1 VSQEPVN
8 AVEETEEPKAPWTL
22 AALAVMAVGM
32 AMRLWFYLYDR
43 SMGRDE
49 SALALNIIRR
59 SFAGLL
65 KPLDNDQ
72 GAPIGFLM
80 IEKLVVTVLGNHE
93 YALRLIP
100 VIASIL
106 ALPLFYL
113 LCREFL
119 SQPFAVIGL
128 IFLAMNEKQYDY
140 CADAKQ
146 YSVDVFL
153 TVGLLFLAMKAMGNP
168 LRGTSPSRRGLM
180 ALGVAGALAIWFSHP
195 AAFVL
200 GAIGVMAAM
209 EWFNRRPRAGI
220 VREGFAL
227 RDLLVVALPWIA
239 SFGVNY
245 LVALHRLSHSQ
256 FMQTF
261 WAEADAFAPVPRSMQ
276 ALVWYKENFF
286 EMFQSACSLGFVGL
300 SALVF
305 VLGVGWLYRRRKSA
319 ALALILPIAFAL
331 AASVLHEYPFKE
343 RLILFICPLVAISM
357 GAGFVYL
364 FEGQRRTVGIV
375 ALAFLLI
382 TPLNKTR
389 GYVKKPWV
397 HNDMRGLVSLV
408 GKNHRSDDQMYVY
421 EFCYYPFEYYRD
433 RFGLAQLPTV
443 RGKQGINSVEGYK
456 SEFAG
461 FKGKRVWV
469 MFEEAPD
476 SQQAAL
482 MVLDEMGKRVFQ
494 AHSYDDYI
502 ACYDLR

>member
-1 VSQEPVN
+1 MLSQEPLNV
-8 AVEETEEPKAPWTL
+8 VDETGEPKARWTL
-22 AALAVMAVGM
+22 LALAVMAVGI
-32 AMRLWFYLYDR
+32 AMRLWFYLYNR

-59 SFAGLL
+59 SFAGLW

-80 IEKLVVTVLGNHE
+80 IEKLVITVLGNHE
-93 YALRLIP
+93 YSLRLVP

-106 ALPLFYL
+106 ALPLFYM

-119 SQPFAVIGL
+119 SQPFAVIAL
-128 IFLAMNEKQYDY
+128 VFLAMNEKQYDY

-146 YSVDVFL
+146 YSVDVLL
-153 TVGLLFLAMKAMGNP
+153 TVALLYLAVKAMGNP
-168 LRGTSPSRRGLM
+168 LRGTAPSRRGLIALAVTG
-180 ALGVAGALAIWFSHP
+180 ALGIWFSHP

-209 EWFNRRPRAGI
+209 EWFNRRPRTGI
-220 VREGFAL
+220 
-227 RDLLVVALPWIA
+227 RDPLGVALLWIA

-261 WAEADAFAPVPRSMQ
+261 WAEADAFAPAPKSMQ
-276 ALVWYKENFF
+276 ALIWYKENFF
-286 EMFQSACSLGFVGL
+286 EMFQSACSLGFEGL

-319 ALALILPIAFAL
+319 ALALILPIVFAL
-331 AASVLHEYPFKE
+331 AGSVLHKYPFKE
-343 RLILFICPLVAISM
+343 RLILFICPLVAIFV

-364 FEGQRRTVGIV
+364 FEGQRRAVGIV
-375 ALAFLLI
+375 ALLFLLI

-397 HNDMRGLVSLV
+397 HNEMRNLVSLV
-408 GKNHRSDDQMYVY
+408 GKNHHPDDQFYVY

-433 RFGLAQLPTV
+433 RFGLAQLPAI

-482 MVLDEMGKRVFQ
+482 MVLDQMGKRVFQ
-494 AHSYDDYI
+494 AESYDDYI